1 MKRFSKIIL
10 ILAGFCF
17 LFGTAITVAAAS
29 LGGRIPEAVV
39 FNGDWIDYF
48 DHKYEGF
55 SRREPVKITVNR
67 LGSEE
72 WSAEEGGYL
81 KKLNLSV
88 GAAKIRIVE
97 GAAEDSIYVKDATDY
112 IQWEQNMD
120 EDTLELNFY
129 RDKRFRR
136 HISTESAYAVLV
148 IPKGYEFNE
157 VEIQVGAGVL
167 EAESLTARELDLE
180 GGAGAISINSGKV
193 QELDIDVQ
201 AGSVVYS
208 GEVGSSL
215 IADCQAGGVELSL
228 KGEPEDFNYELD
240 VNMGSIQIGG
250 QEYSG
255 IEKEKTLISDS
266 AVKKADLHCDVGS
279 IEITFLGED

>member
-72 WSAEEGGYL
+72 WSAEESGYL

-97 GAAEDSIYVKDATDY
+97 GEAEDSIYVKDATDY

-167 EAESLTARELDLE
+167 EAEIKQDSRNGGDTSAKEAELAETKNRAKEAEASGMKSLKEANRKVREE
-180 GGAGAISINSGKV
+180 AGMGETDPETEKEEERAEQIEKDRTGEDKT
-193 QELDIDVQ
+193 
-201 AGSVVYS
+201 S
-208 GEVGSSL
+208 GEPGKYV
-215 IADCQAGGVELSL
+215 
-228 KGEPEDFNYELD
+228 D
-240 VNMGSIQIGG
+240 VR
-250 QEYSG
+250 
-255 IEKEKTLISDS
+255 L
-266 AVKKADLHCDVGS
+266 
-279 IEITFLGED
+279 

>member
-1 MKRFSKIIL
+1 M
-10 ILAGFCF
+10 F
-17 LFGTAITVAAAS
+17 LFG
-29 LGGRIPEAVV
+29 GGFI
-39 FNGDWIDYF
+39 
-48 DHKYEGF
+48 
-55 SRREPVKITVNR
+55 
-67 LGSEE
+67 L
-72 WSAEEGGYL
+72 
-81 KKLNLSV
+81 
-88 GAAKIRIVE
+88 
-97 GAAEDSIYVKDATDY
+97 
-112 IQWEQNMD
+112 
-120 EDTLELNFY
+120 
-129 RDKRFRR
+129 
-136 HISTESAYAVLV
+136 AYC
-148 IPKGYEFNE
+148 
-157 VEIQVGAGVL
+157 
-167 EAESLTARELDLE
+167 LTARELDLE